1 MKYFNEDKT
10 ASESE
15 ELYSRLANICLEQLM
30 FSSDAY
36 VCMIKLNLHGYK
48 RLHRVLTKK
57 FYDLYLELQ
66 NDIVEM
72 YHKVLPVDEDFKHY
86 TTESLKE
93 HLHNWNKKAK
103 EDLVEVGEIIRKIFE
118 QDGYIPCVAQ
128 KVQKILYKNI
138 IKNER
143 AIQKFEDCDWSND
156 VIYLH
161 DKYLHDKIKHE
172 EHREV

>member
-1 MKYFNEDKT
+1 
-10 ASESE
+10 
-15 ELYSRLANICLEQLM
+15 
-30 FSSDAY
+30 
-36 VCMIKLNLHGYK
+36 
-48 RLHRVLTKK
+48 
-57 FYDLYLELQ
+57 
-66 NDIVEM
+66 M
-72 YHKVLPVDEDFKHY
+72 YHKILPVDEDFERY